1 MSINVPLPRSTLRP
15 LSSHSISLNLSMRA
29 FPTVVL
35 PPSPSSETDDV
46 KTATDFIFKR
56 LNLGADDFKVVNSF
70 TDPFGITHVY
80 GAHMANGACIANHQ
94 AAAHVKNGEA
104 TSFSSSFG
112 TDQHLAKRDLI
123 VSAPEATLSF
133 KEVSSTVSAKLK
145 IPVYSDFEYTLEYVA
160 QSDGKIVYAY
170 KFQLRDDPVT
180 KWVEVWC
187 DATTGKVIQAINFSN
202 KASYKAISIPHRD
215 PNEGF
220 SVVSN
225 PEFKRSSPKGWTAGR
240 VTKGNNVI
248 TSNPRGKT
256 TRSVRNG
263 VFNTKFDTKKQ
274 AGHSTNIAA
283 AAVNLFYVANVM
295 HDISYQYGFTEQ
307 AGNFQKSNFGKG
319 GQGNDAIVIN
329 VLDPSD
335 TNNAEFFTS
344 P

>member
-1 MSINVPLPRSTLRP
+1 MFGPALTLVLALASSAVIASTYCSIMSINVPLPRSTLRP

-35 PPSPSSETDDV
+35 PHRPPPRRMIV

-56 LNLGADDFKVVNSF
+56 LNLGADDFKVQIS
-70 TDPFGITHVY
+70 TLPKGI
-80 GAHMANGACIANHQ
+80 I
-94 AAAHVKNGEA
+94 
-104 TSFSSSFG
+104 
-112 TDQHLAKRDLI
+112 I

-133 KEVSSTVSAKLK
+133 EEVSSTVSAQLK
-145 IPVYSDFEYTLEYVA
+145 IPVYSEFEHVLEYVA

-170 KFQLRDDPVT
+170 KFQLRDDP
-180 KWVEVWC
+180 C
-187 DATTGKVIQAINFSN
+187 DQGGSRCGVMLPTGKVIQAINFSK

-248 TSNPRGKT
+248 TSNPRGKA

-283 AAVNLFYVANVM
+283 AAVNLFYVSNVM